1 MARVWIGNFKGA
13 KGDQGDKGDVGPQG
27 PRGEQG
33 PMGLVNGEA
42 AIEFEDYEAEG
53 IEVPE
58 PDTALAEI
66 ASGKSLKGVISNIK
80 AFLKGVRYA
89 TGILYNLG
97 TKEEPNYS
105 DLQTVI
111 QALNVKMDYVSITNK
126 ITFDDTKCAI
136 TNAYVE
142 NGVVVILFS
151 IKKDFS
157 GGVNGIFTVPPEYA
171 PRSVIYATH
180 WNATSSG
187 DFNKINSILLNI
199 QGTCDVWMREKLEYG
214 EPAQFIYPLKSEN

>member
-1 MARVWIGNFKGA
+1 MARVWIGNFKGP

-66 ASGKSLKGVISNIK
+66 ASGKSLKDVISNIK

-111 QALNVKMDYVSITNK
+111 QDLNAKMLRCVDMTYTETFTASINNYVDIPVPDGINILFISVLNWTTATGVFSVAGTGKGAFLCANQGTSVKGL
-126 ITFDDTKCAI
+126 CARFWY
-136 TNAYVE
+136 TE
-142 NGVVVILFS
+142 NG
-151 IKKDFS
+151 
-157 GGVNGIFTVPPEYA
+157 
-171 PRSVIYATH
+171 
-180 WNATSSG
+180 
-187 DFNKINSILLNI
+187 
-199 QGTCDVWMREKLEYG
+199 
-214 EPAQFIYPLKSEN
+214 